1 MEVHTSLRYSCFL
14 RFLKIDQYWGS
25 MRLFV
30 AGIFIFCLFSFKVEI
45 IGDVRIDDL
54 LVVILSVIAF
64 WFFIVREKGRVQD
77 FSTAPILWFLLFF
90 ILNIFSSIYNAV
102 IGRVDLIQGLL
113 FSFRHFEYFLFV
125 FLGYMLSYYRFNF
138 SFWLKLYIVFALVII
153 PLQSYG
159 LVPVVSGF
167 SPDRAIANTGGPWE
181 MAAVAAFL
189 LFYFLE
195 YRYFYLVFFS
205 FVILISTESRVTLAA
220 VLLSSWLNLSRS
232 LSWRVLTA
240 IFLTGS
246 LAIIIGVVAY
256 WALPS
261 DFLPTLSSERNVINR
276 VITFFSYETF
286 ASVVDT
292 VNSASVVMT
301 SEEFSMK
308 TISEKLGVPLESFGG
323 DPSAIVRFTNW
334 AILLKSLF
342 LSADSLLFG
351 LGPSF
356 AGKAV
361 DGGFVRLLVETG
373 FLGLTLYIAFI
384 ASLLFSARSRL
395 VFNYFLVLVVSA
407 LLIDM
412 FTTYKAMFLLWVFY
426 GRDLSWKGA
435 RVVGASRP
443 PSG

>member
-1 MEVHTSLRYSCFL
+1 MKS
-14 RFLKIDQYWGS
+14 
-25 MRLFV
+25 FV

-54 LVVILSVIAF
+54 LVVVLSVIAF
-64 WFFIVREKGRVQD
+64 WFFIVNRKGRIQD
-77 FSTAPILWFLLFF
+77 FSAAPILWFLLFF
-90 ILNIFSSIYNAV
+90 ILSIFSSIYNAV
-102 IGRVDLIQGLL
+102 IGRIDLIQGLL

-125 FLGYMLSYYRFNF
+125 FLGYMLAYYRFNF
-138 SFWLKLYIVFALVII
+138 SFWLKLYVVFALVII

-159 LVPVVSGF
+159 LIPVVSGF

-220 VLLSSWLNLSRS
+220 VLLSSWLNFSRS
-232 LSWRVLTA
+232 LSWQVLIA
-240 IFLTGS
+240 IFLSSS
-246 LAIIIGVVAY
+246 LAAIAGIVAF

-261 DFLPTLSSERNVINR
+261 DFFSALSSERNVVNR
-276 VITFFSYETF
+276 VISFFSYETF
-286 ASVVDT
+286 VSVTDT
-292 VNSASVVMT
+292 VSSASAVMT
-301 SEEFSMK
+301 AEEFSMK
-308 TISEKLGVPLESFGG
+308 TIAEKLGVPLESFGG

-342 LSADSLLFG
+342 FSVDSLLFG

-373 FLGLTLYIAFI
+373 FLGLALYIAFI
-384 ASLLFSARSRL
+384 ASLLFFARSRL

-426 GRDLSWKGA
+426 GRDLNWTGTI
-435 RVVGASRP
+435 VVGSPRS
-443 PSG
+443 PSA